1 MDSGVKEDKEE
12 IIHIP
17 ATDTERQEA
26 QTGPQAVAVAAGGG
40 GLRGQAKGR
49 VCTSSVL
56 RGRRGS
62 AET

>member
-40 GLRGQAKGR
+40 GVKGAGKGAGLHFIR
-49 VCTSSVL
+49 AP
-56 RGRRGS
+56 GS
-62 AET
+62 TGVR